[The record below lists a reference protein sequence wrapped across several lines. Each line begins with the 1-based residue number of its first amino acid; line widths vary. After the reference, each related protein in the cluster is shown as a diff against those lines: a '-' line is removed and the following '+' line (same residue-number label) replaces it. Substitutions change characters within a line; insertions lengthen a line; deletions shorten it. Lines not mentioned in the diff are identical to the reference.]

1 MIQRT
6 KKRLIKKQIFHNT
19 FFLMQ
24 NKCRRPFFKQ
34 KLNLFKGQANGIG

>member
-6 KKRLIKKQIFHNT
+6 KKSLIKNQIILNT
-19 FFLMQ
+19 YFLMQ
-24 NKCRRPFFKQ
+24 NNCRRPFFKQ